1 MLKMTELCSPSKI
14 TKQVVLP
21 PISQWKKFLYPE
33 LFDIQRGGGVVTK
46 EAKLEEN
53 WGKTPLAGAAKDGN
67 GITGFTKYDPT
78 FPADVI
84 TVGNSG
90 NGGAGLAFYQPIP
103 FCSCGTINV
112 LFPKFKINP
121 SIGMF
126 LVAIISQEHYK
137 YNHGLGW
144 SIARMKES
152 TITLPVDAEGNPDWQ
167 LMEDY
172 INSLPY
178 SKYL

>member
-1 MLKMTELCSPSKI
+1 MLNLTKLCSPSKS
-14 TKQVVLP
+14 QLVVTLP
-21 PISQWKKFLYPE
+21 PASQWKKFLYPE
-33 LFDIQRGGGVVTK
+33 LFTIKRGGGVTTK
-46 EAKLEEN
+46 EAKMEEN
-53 WGKTPLAGAAKDGN
+53 AGTTPLAGAAKDGN
-67 GITGFTKYDPT
+67 GITGFTSFEPT
-78 FPADVI
+78 FPANVI

-112 LFPKFKINP
+112 LFPKFELNP
-121 SIGMF
+121 SIAMF
-126 LVAIISQEHYK
+126 LVAIISQEHYR

-144 SIARMKES
+144 SIARMNES
-152 TITLPVDAEGNPDWQ
+152 TISLPVDNNGQPDWQ